1 MPDKP
6 SQCLNFP
13 IISDEEGEVEHQWQ
27 MDLDCH
33 HCGGRGHLARGCPD
47 HWRRYHLTTTPG
59 KVVKPDE
66 PAVPYSKV
74 W

>member
-1 MPDKP
+1 
-6 SQCLNFP
+6 
-13 IISDEEGEVEHQWQ
+13 